1 MRTREK
7 VTKRRSKTTNDSPT
21 QSRIPPGV
29 YAKRRIQFLCMWK
42 HQKTTFKVYGIT
54 TGEAFR
60 SPALVDATLSQ
71 AASHLRAN
79 PTRHAGY
86 GVGFI
91 SVHEGRGEN
100 QIIIDRWIN
109 ENELLHQI
117 YVSSEKTPTNFRRA
131 PYDHN
136 SVCVWELYLQA
147 FERRAWLE
155 CVLQSELPWPKR
167 LEQYRASQLNA
178 WV

>member
-1 MRTREK
+1 MRTRRK
-7 VTKRRSKTTNDSPT
+7 ATKPRSRTPHDSPQ
-21 QSRIPPGV
+21 QSRIPPAV
-29 YAKRRIQFLCMWK
+29 YAKRQIQFLRLWK

-54 TGEAFR
+54 TGDAFR
-60 SPALVDATLSQ
+60 SPALVDAALSK
-71 AASHLRAN
+71 AADHLGAK

-109 ENELLHQI
+109 ENELIHQI
-117 YVSSEKTPTNFRRA
+117 YVSSEGTPTNFHRA

-155 CVLQSELPWPKR
+155 CVLQSELPWHKR
-167 LEQYRASQLNA
+167 LKQYRERRLNA
-178 WV
+178 WA